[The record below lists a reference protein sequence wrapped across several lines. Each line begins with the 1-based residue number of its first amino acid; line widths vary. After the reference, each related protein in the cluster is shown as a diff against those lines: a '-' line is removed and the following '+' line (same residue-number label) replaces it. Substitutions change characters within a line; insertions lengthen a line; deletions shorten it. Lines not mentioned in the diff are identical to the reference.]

1 MQDGTTTISEADLT
15 RLLPTCQ
22 RCRRLRRKCDTQ
34 LPACRL
40 CQKGKAECTF
50 FDHALQQTLPRSKGS
65 TNGKINTTGGDVS
78 SRVEPLA
85 LAREHNHVRT
95 TSTIS
100 SSVEFVPSNDWGT
113 YNSEI
118 CFDKH
123 FVIRHAH
130 SSTCW
135 QFFGSSSAYSLAVE
149 LIVLAQSKFGQISHP
164 EKYANS
170 EYSIGSHSG
179 DGSTAV
185 KPRDCPSQEEVERLV
200 NFYMRTTN
208 LIVDFID
215 PDKLAVDI
223 AVYLRCFGSNNRLL
237 SGVEAHQY
245 FRISMMCAIAAANK
259 SRHIAAMDAEA
270 AAYYAE
276 ALQCVEEVTSDI
288 SAESLHAILLLV
300 LFGVFEPKKCDIWK
314 LLDFACRLSVEL
326 NYHQEPNNVFE
337 DETSRR
343 IRRSTFWGLYCL
355 ERTIGQHFGRPS
367 DLLEEIITTEY
378 PVVLN
383 ENTVTDLSQTQYL
396 QSSHYY
402 RLCYLRS
409 EIFRELYLPASTP
422 VLPREWY
429 AQQLEQITAWKRELQ
444 FLDET
449 VGVGSLTCEVGFDT
463 SVCFLFQPLLLRALA
478 AAKEP
483 VLASDSQDLIP
494 EESYYSACNVV
505 NFYAKLLTGAEDTA
519 VGQYPITLISLQW
532 IHQAALTVLA
542 HCLLAADGRF
552 PVIAFSNTLDGAVAG
567 PIDFQDIYE
576 ISETCLMLLE
586 SIARRWPG
594 MVGVRDIYKNIAD
607 KVLPAITGRNA
618 PEPSGQD
625 DLPAC

>member
-1 MQDGTTTISEADLT
+1 MQDGTTTTISEADLT
-15 RLLPTCQ
+15 R
-22 RCRRLRRKCDTQ
+22 
-34 LPACRL
+34 
-40 CQKGKAECTF
+40 
-50 FDHALQQTLPRSKGS
+50 
-65 TNGKINTTGGDVS
+65 
-78 SRVEPLA
+78 RVEALG
-85 LAREHNHVRT
+85 LAREQRHVRT

-100 SSVEFVPSNDWGT
+100 SSVDFVPSNEWGT
-113 YNSEI
+113 YNTEI
-118 CFDKH
+118 SFDKH
-123 FVIRHAH
+123 FVIRHAN

-135 QFFGSSSAYSLAVE
+135 QFFGSSSAYALAVE
-149 LIVLAQSKFGQISHP
+149 VIVLAQSKFGQISHP
-164 EKYANS
+164 ERYADG
-170 EYSIGSHSG
+170 EFWIGSQRA
-179 DGSTAV
+179 DDESTV
-185 KPRDCPSQEEVERLV
+185 IKPRDCPSQEEVERLV

-259 SRHIAAMDAEA
+259 SRHIPSMAAEA

-300 LFGVFEPKKCDIWK
+300 LLGIFEPRKCDIWK

-355 ERTIGQHFGRPS
+355 ERTVGQHFGRPS

-383 ENTVTDLSQTQYL
+383 ETTVTDLTQTQYL

-409 EIFRELYLPASTP
+409 EIFRELYLPATAP

-463 SVCFLFQPLLLRALA
+463 SVCFLFQPLLLRTLA

-483 VLASDSQDLIP
+483 VLRSDSQDLVP
-494 EESYYSACNVV
+494 EESYHSACNVV
-505 NFYAKLLTGAEDTA
+505 NFYAKLLGGAEDTPA
-519 VGQYPITLISLQW
+519 GQYPITLISLQW

-542 HCLLAADGRF
+542 HYLLAADGRF
-552 PVIAFSNTLDGAVAG
+552 PVISFSNTLDGTAAG
-567 PIDFQDIYE
+567 PIDFHDIYE

-607 KVLPAITGRNA
+607 KVLPVIAVRNP
-618 PEPSGQD
+618 PESGGQGSSSSLPSSSRQQS
-625 DLPAC
+625 LV